1 MPVRHTRRQ
10 KRSLCLSAYAHER
23 RYARGAYASPET
35 LAMPVGHT
43 LTSAAMPVGH
53 TRRLRGGCPLGH
65 TPRSFWGYIVQE
77 KGEILQ
83 AIVEESEEWV

>member
-1 MPVRHTRRQ
+1 MPVGI
-10 KRSLCLSAYAHER
+10 RSRAPLCPWGIRVARNARYARGAYAHER
-23 RYARGAYASPET
+23 RYARGAYASP
-35 LAMPVGHT
+35 A
-43 LTSAAMPVGH
+43 
-53 TRRLRGGCPLGH
+53 RLCPRGH

>member
-1 MPVRHTRRQ
+1 MPVGHTRRQ

-23 RYARGAYASPET
+23 RYARGAYAS
-35 LAMPVGHT
+35 LA
-43 LTSAAMPVGH
+43 
-53 TRRLRGGCPLGH
+53 RLCPLGH

>member
-23 RYARGAYASPET
+23 RYACSAYAS
-35 LAMPVGHT
+35 LARLCLGGHT
-43 LTSAAMPVGH
+43 S
-53 TRRLRGGCPLGH
+53 RIFGGC
-65 TPRSFWGYIVQE
+65 IVQE

>member
-23 RYARGAYASPET
+23 RYACR
-35 LAMPVGHT
+35 
-43 LTSAAMPVGH
+43 H
-53 TRRLRGGCPLGH
+53 TRRLRGGGPGGH
-65 TPRSFWGYIVQE
+65 TSRIFWGCIVQE